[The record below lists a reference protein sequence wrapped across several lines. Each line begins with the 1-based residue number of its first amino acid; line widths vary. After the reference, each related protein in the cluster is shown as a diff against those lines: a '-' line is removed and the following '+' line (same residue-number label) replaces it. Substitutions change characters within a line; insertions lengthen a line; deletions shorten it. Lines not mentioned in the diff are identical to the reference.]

1 LDGRTGNQIILEQYI
16 CLNGDFERKGIFVQE
31 YQQFFSCPF
40 PAEES
45 CTKDHLA
52 FCGKFIPQSGKNL
65 PTFEISP
72 LRTQR
77 GRISRFCLSTA
88 DYYATQ
94 EFRK

>member
-1 LDGRTGNQIILEQYI
+1 MGILRGKEFLFKNI
-16 CLNGDFERKGIFVQE
+16 KR
-31 YQQFFSCPF
+31 FFSCRF
-40 PAEES
+40 PAEVN

-65 PTFEISP
+65 PTFGISP
-72 LRTQR
+72 LRMQR